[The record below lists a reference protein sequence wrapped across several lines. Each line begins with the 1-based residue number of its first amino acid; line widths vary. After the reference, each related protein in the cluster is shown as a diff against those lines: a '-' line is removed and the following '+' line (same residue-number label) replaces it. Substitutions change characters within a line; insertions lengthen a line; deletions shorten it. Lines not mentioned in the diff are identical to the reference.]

1 MENELVREVKKT
13 CTTVEKNILDRIK
26 IFKDKGIPADEL
38 KKLITAIGEVRV
50 IRLSTM
56 NSNAQEMRERLL
68 SVQAMVNEEIIRLY
82 GLVKNNEQNL
92 VYNGTIKDLKN
103 DYYNT
108 QQDVVESYN
117 SYSKM
122 LEKGLKVEDVAP
134 LAAIYHELKVEYD
147 AINSKNLYEQN
158 NKLKDIV
165 ERIAAI
171 KADLDKKLILAEPV
185 VTNEEEEEAVPVE
198 NVSEPKK
205 GSKLLKVAI
214 AGGVIAGSLFGLSR
228 CSKDTKNNTRANTQ
242 IVEETEKN
250 EEAAVE
256 VVTLKPGEIGTFTD
270 AKSEE
275 QIEARAKWYY
285 ENYVN
290 DKVKDTVTIED
301 IKNDIRMFNGNFM
314 LDEQGN
320 VTYNDQDIINAA
332 VDLHTIANFD
342 SLMNNEKLEFTPL
355 APLFVD
361 GSMAQEGAKAL
372 DDKML
377 DVVNAI
383 NNKDDEAFMRASEAW
398 GSTVLNMF
406 HYYDF
411 KEGFVNIHQV
421 EAPTS
426 FALFHAM
433 NSKYASTIL
442 EYSEKKDINICI
454 PYCVD
459 FCTGETKLESLS
471 NIMYMINERAIDA
484 VAVRSGNLKEYEANN
499 LTLPEDLL
507 VQAQNYYHSKYDLE
521 IGKSRSLK

>member
-13 CTTVEKNILDRIK
+13 CTKVEKNILETISN
-26 IFKDKGIPADEL
+26 FEGKGISGKDLDVL
-38 KKLITAIGEVRV
+38 KYLIGEVQVVRF
-50 IRLSTM
+50 STK
-56 NSNAQEMRERLL
+56 NNNAEEMRERI
-68 SVQAMVNEEIIRLY
+68 SVLQDKVD
-82 GLVKNNEQNL
+82 EQILKLNKL
-92 VYNGTIKDLKN
+92 VYNGTEYELKN

-108 QQDVVESYN
+108 QQDVAVNYHN
-117 SYSKM
+117 Y

-171 KADLDKKLILAEPV
+171 KADLDKKVVIAEPAEV
-185 VTNEEEEEAVPVE
+185 NEEEEEAVPVE

-205 GSKLLKVAI
+205 GSKLLKVVI
-214 AGGVIAGSLFGLSR
+214 AGGVIAGALFGLSR

-242 IVEETEKN
+242 TVEETEKK
-250 EEAAVE
+250 EETAVE

-332 VDLHTIANFD
+332 VDLHTIANYD

-361 GSMAQEGAKAL
+361 GSKAQEGAKAL

-411 KEGFVNIHQV
+411 KEGFVNVHQV